1 MTSLLLIT
9 MPRAKGTQR
18 LVGGGPIL
26 FPLQWEVREAWGLVL
41 SCLRPG
47 SAAGSVL
54 WAPYPAGEGKD
65 AQILSGLVRVGL
77 FLRLPGFVSLGS
89 AQHLFWSYYVTERRS
104 SLSLGIQGHGRI
116 LLILAPCMRDY

>member
-26 FPLQWEVREAWGLVL
+26 FPLLWEVREAWGLVS

-54 WAPYPAGEGKD
+54 WAPDPAGEGND
-65 AQILSGLVRVGL
+65 GQIPSGLVRIGL
-77 FLRLPGFVSLGS
+77 FLRLLGFGSLGS
-89 AQHLFWSYYVTERRS
+89 AQHLFWS
-104 SLSLGIQGHGRI
+104 
-116 LLILAPCMRDY
+116 CMFKVD